1 MQIQNLKKLYNAIQ
15 PDKTWKE
22 SQKNFILSTLDTQ
35 FSNQYNYS
43 NNFIS
48 AISKILSFK
57 NHPVLTSEVVV
68 SLLALIFLFGA
79 YLSLPG
85 DPLYTVKE
93 NVIEKVSIPPE
104 NELALLEAKLS
115 EVERAVQE
123 NKTQN
128 IKPAVEKVIQTV
140 AKLNPEDVA
149 KKVKENPQII
159 EDVKEVRVKVQ
170 KLSALGVDGELQ
182 KVEDTLKD
190 VVKAQIDYLET
201 RSLSKEQMEILKEA
215 IEHYRNGEYDA
226 AMQKILSITN

>member
-22 SQKNFILSTLDTQ
+22 SQKNFILSTLDIQ

-115 EVERAVQE
+115 EIERAVQE

-128 IKPAVEKVIQTV
+128 IKPAVEKVVQTV
-140 AKLNPEDVA
+140 AKVNPQDIA
-149 KKVKENPQII
+149 KKVKENHQII
-159 EDVKEVRVKVQ
+159 EDVREVRVKVQ
-170 KLSALGVDGELQ
+170 RLSALGVDGELQ

-190 VVKAQIDYLET
+190 IVKAQIDYLET
-201 RSLSKEQMEILKEA
+201 RSFTKEQMEILKEA